1 LLKESEKMKS
11 LDIAKEFGVRLNLV
25 YQILYDLEG
34 KGIIEPKREKT
45 RINWKS
51 EEVDAM
57 RSELAR
63 RGYKRK
69 GE

>member
-1 LLKESEKMKS
+1 MKS
-11 LDIAKEFGVRLNLV
+11 LDIAKEFGVRLNLI

-34 KGIIEPKREKT
+34 KGIIEPEREKT
-45 RINWKS
+45 RINWRP
-51 EEVDAM
+51 EEIEAM
-57 RSELAR
+57 RSELQR

>member
-1 LLKESEKMKS
+1 MKS

-34 KGIIEPKREKT
+34 KGIIEPDRAKT
-45 RINWKS
+45 RINWKP
-51 EEVDAM
+51 EEVEIM
-57 RSELAR
+57 RNELQR